1 MVNME
6 SSPTYV
12 LVVIRK
18 ENQMIAEIILLLIF
32 AGFGYALYLIVKEG
46 LCEQLSKIDKT
57 QARINAYAQQ
67 RKKNK

>member
-32 AGFGYALYLIVKEG
+32 AGFGFALYLIVKEG
-46 LCEQLSKIDKT
+46 LCEQLSQIDKT
-57 QARINAYAQQ
+57 QERINAYAQQ
-67 RKKNK
+67 RKENK

>member
-1 MVNME
+1 MDHME

-18 ENQMIAEIILLLIF
+18 ENQMVAEIILLLIF

-46 LCEQLSKIDKT
+46 LCEQLSQIDKT
-57 QARINAYAQQ
+57 QERINEHH
-67 RKKNK
+67 RKENK